1 MGLQKPA
8 AGSSNRARDN
18 SETNRCETNRSG
30 GPLRLLAGFCAVSGI
45 CAWVFYLWAF
55 HRDPGQDWM
64 VFYTAARAYFDGN
77 LPLIFNGEQLTAALN
92 ARFADWLG
100 LTLNLHPWVYP
111 PSFLL
116 LFLPFA
122 ALPPVA
128 SFAVFQIAGFAAAI
142 AAVRRWVAGATARRL
157 MVVSLVL
164 CPAVPFDVMTGQN
177 GFYSLALLVG
187 GFGLLGRAP
196 LVAGGLLG
204 ILTFKPQLWLM
215 VPVALVAMRQ
225 WRALAAAGAAA
236 LLVAL
241 VSVPVFGIEIWRQ
254 WIGLMTGGSQ
264 YQAWLAAGRING
276 LSVFACARLLGTPQL
291 VASLCQDAAVVA
303 AAGCVYWIFRRRD
316 PGALGLAALLAATLL
331 AAPHASASDALLL
344 GPAASLFFVVTREGR
359 YPLGGAML
367 AAAIW
372 LCPLVNPPS
381 VFRLGLLTPLLL
393 AAFLACIIAR
403 LREKTT
409 PAAGCGSIP
418 AREPALRSA

>member
-1 MGLQKPA
+1 MGLQRPATGGSNTAIGDGETKPL
-8 AGSSNRARDN
+8 
-18 SETNRCETNRSG
+18 G
-30 GPLRLLAGFCAVSGI
+30 GPLWLLAGFCAVSGI

-77 LPLIFNGEQLTAALN
+77 LPLIFDGEQLTAALN

-111 PSFLL
+111 PTFLL

-122 ALPPVA
+122 ALPAVA
-128 SFAVFQIAGFAAAI
+128 SFAVFQLAGFTAAI
-142 AAVRRWVAGATARRL
+142 AAVRGWATGVAARRL

-164 CPAVPFDVMTGQN
+164 CPAVPFNVMTGQN
-177 GFYSLALLVG
+177 GFYSLALLLG

-196 LVAGGLLG
+196 LFGGALLG

-215 VPVALVAMRQ
+215 VPVALLAMRQ
-225 WRALAAAGAAA
+225 WRALFAAGAAA

-241 VSVPVFGIEIWRQ
+241 ASVPVFGVEIWRQ
-254 WIGLMTGGSQ
+254 WIALMTGGSQ
-264 YQAWLAAGRING
+264 FQEWLAAGRING
-276 LSVFACARLLGTPQL
+276 LSVFACARLLGAPQF
-291 VASLCQDAAVVA
+291 VASLCQDTAVII

-344 GPAASLFFVVTREGR
+344 GPAACLFFIMTREGR
-359 YPLGGAML
+359 FPLGAAML
-367 AAAIW
+367 AAAVW

-393 AAFLACIIAR
+393 AAFLACIICR

-409 PAAGCGSIP
+409 QAAGRGLLP
-418 AREPALRSA
+418 AQQASLRGV

>member
-1 MGLQKPA
+1 MGFRDRAVGRSATA
-8 AGSSNRARDN
+8 ADDR
-18 SETNRCETNRSG
+18 ETNRSA
-30 GPLRLLAGFCAVSGI
+30 GPLWLLAAFCAVSGV

-55 HRDPGQDWM
+55 HLDPGQDWM

-77 LPLIFNGEQLTAALN
+77 LPLIYDGTQLTAALN
-92 ARFADWLG
+92 TRFAGWLG

-111 PSFLL
+111 PTFLL
-116 LFLPFA
+116 WFLPFA

-128 SFAVFQIAGFAAAI
+128 SLAVFQFAGFAAAL
-142 AAVRRWVAGATARRL
+142 AAVRRCAAGAAARGL

-177 GFYSLALLVG
+177 GFYSVALLLG

-241 VSVPVFGIEIWRQ
+241 VSLPVFGIEIWRQ
-254 WIGLMTGGSQ
+254 WIALMTGGSQ

-276 LSVFACARLLGTPQL
+276 LSAFACARLLGAPQL
-291 VASLCQDAAVVA
+291 FANLCQAAAVVI
-303 AAGCVYWIFRRRD
+303 AAGCVYWIFRRRE
-316 PGALGLAALLAATLL
+316 PGGLGLAALLAATLL

-344 GPAASLFFVVTREGR
+344 GPAASLFFVMTRDGR
-359 YPLGGAML
+359 FQLGGAVL
-367 AAAIW
+367 AAALW

-381 VFRLGLLTPLLL
+381 VFRAGLLTPLLL

-409 PAAGCGSIP
+409 PAAGRGLIP
-418 AREPALRSA
+418 AREPSPRGA